1 MTRQIKNSNITPG
14 AITHESLNDTGV
26 TAGEY
31 GSASQVPVIVVNAKG
46 QVISAAT
53 TSVAG
58 VSAVTYIDNTKTLN
72 IETADGGSF
81 DASLTNLATETY
93 VNQAVATLV
102 DSSPTTLDTLNELAA
117 ALGDD
122 PNFATT
128 IATALGTKA
137 NSLDVTE
144 SLNTLTSTLQTYI
157 NTRLPAG
164 VITMWSGS
172 IVSIPTGWVLCDG
185 TNSTPDLRNR
195 FIVGSGST
203 YQVGATG
210 GSADAT
216 LVSHSHTGS
225 TSTNGNHSHSLYL
238 ARDSYGSGDQLTG
251 DDTAGV
257 DEQTYFDK
265 TGGST
270 NTTGDHSHSF
280 TTSTVGSSATNANL
294 PPYYALAYIMKT

>member
-1 MTRQIKNSNITPG
+1 MAIDKLTSQGLAPG
-14 AITHESLNDTGV
+14 AVTVNSINDNEITAAKLHT
-26 TAGEY
+26 TAVQDKLGY
-31 GSASQVPVIVVNAKG
+31 TPV
-46 QVISAAT
+46 
-53 TSVAG
+53 
-58 VSAVTYIDNTKTLN
+58 
-72 IETADGGSF
+72 
-81 DASLTNLATETY
+81 
-93 VNQAVATLV
+93 
-102 DSSPTTLDTLNELAA
+102 SPTELSEGLSAKQ
-117 ALGDD
+117 
-122 PNFATT
+122 NT
-128 IATALGTKA
+128 IGYTPVSPTELSEQL
-137 NSLDVTE
+137 SLLIPSGIIV
-144 SLNTLTSTLQTYI
+144 
-157 NTRLPAG
+157 
-164 VITMWSGS
+164 MWSGS
-172 IVSIPTGWVLCDG
+172 VVPTGWALCNG
-185 TNSTPDLRNR
+185 SNNTPDLRNR

-225 TSTNGNHSHSLYL
+225 TSTNGNHSHVLYL

-294 PPYYALAYIMKT
+294 PPYYALAFIKKL